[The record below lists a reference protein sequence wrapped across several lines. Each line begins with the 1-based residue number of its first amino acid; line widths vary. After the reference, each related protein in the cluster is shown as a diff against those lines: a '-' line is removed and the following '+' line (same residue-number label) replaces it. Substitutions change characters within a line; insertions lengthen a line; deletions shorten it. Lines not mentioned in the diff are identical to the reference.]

1 LASLI
6 EEEIEMSEDVKLFGK
21 WDLSEVTVS
30 DLGLQ
35 RYISLR
41 PVYFPHSGGRNQD
54 QRFKKAEMNIVE
66 RFVNKL
72 MRKGRNAGKKQR
84 AINVVRAAFD
94 IIYERTGKN
103 PVQVFTD
110 AICKTAPREE
120 TTRLTFGGVAQHI
133 SVDVAP
139 LRRVDLALRFLAI
152 AIKQKSFNNV
162 KSFEEIVAEELML
175 AAFDEQASA
184 AVKKR
189 QEIERIA
196 LSAR

>member
-1 LASLI
+1 MSD
-6 EEEIEMSEDVKLFGK
+6 EIKLFGK
-21 WDLSEVTVS
+21 WDLSEVSVS

-35 RYISLR
+35 RYISLK
-41 PVYFPHSGGRNQD
+41 PVYFPHSGGRHQD

-72 MRKGRNAGKKQR
+72 MKKGKNAGKKQK
-84 AINVVRAAFD
+84 AINIVRVAFE

-103 PVQVFTD
+103 PVQVLIN
-110 AICKTAPREE
+110 AICKVAPREE
-120 TTRLTFGGVAQHI
+120 TTRLTYGGVAQHI

-139 LRRVDLALRFLAI
+139 SRRVDLALRFLAN
-152 AIKQKSFNNV
+152 AIKQKSFNNI
-162 KSFEEIVAEELML
+162 KSVDEVVAEELIV
-175 AAFDEQASA
+175 ASTGDQGSS
-184 AVKKR
+184 AVKKK

>member
-1 LASLI
+1 MSD
-6 EEEIEMSEDVKLFGK
+6 EIKLFGK
-21 WDLSEVTVS
+21 WDLSEVEVS

-35 RYISLR
+35 RYISLK

-72 MRKGRNAGKKQR
+72 MKKGKNAGKKQK
-84 AINVVRAAFD
+84 AINIVRVAFE
-94 IIYERTGKN
+94 IIYERTGNN
-103 PVQVFTD
+103 PVQVLIN
-110 AICKTAPREE
+110 AICKVAPREE
-120 TTRLTFGGVAQHI
+120 TTRLTYGGVAQHI

-139 LRRVDLALRFLAI
+139 SRRVDLALRFMAN
-152 AIKQKSFNNV
+152 AIKQKSFNNI
-162 KSFEEIVAEELML
+162 KSVDEVVAEELIV
-175 AAFDEQASA
+175 ASTGDQGSS
-184 AVKKR
+184 AVKKK

>member
-1 LASLI
+1 MSD
-6 EEEIEMSEDVKLFGK
+6 EIKLFGK
-21 WDLSEVTVS
+21 WDLSEVSVS

-35 RYISLR
+35 RYISLK

-72 MRKGRNAGKKQR
+72 MKKGKNAGKKQK
-84 AINVVRAAFD
+84 AINIVRVAFE
-94 IIYERTGKN
+94 IIYERTGNN
-103 PVQVFTD
+103 PVQVLIN
-110 AICKTAPREE
+110 AICKVAPREE
-120 TTRLTFGGVAQHI
+120 TTRLTYGGVAQHI

-139 LRRVDLALRFLAI
+139 SRRVDLALRFIAN
-152 AIKQKSFNNV
+152 AIKQKSFNNI
-162 KSFEEIVAEELML
+162 KSVDEVVAEELIV
-175 AAFDEQASA
+175 ASTGDQGSS
-184 AVKKR
+184 AVKRK

>member
-1 LASLI
+1 MSD
-6 EEEIEMSEDVKLFGK
+6 EIKLFGK
-21 WDLSEVTVS
+21 WDLSEVSVS

-35 RYISLR
+35 RYISLK

-72 MRKGRNAGKKQR
+72 MKKGKNAGKKQK
-84 AINVVRAAFD
+84 AINIVRVAFE
-94 IIYERTGKN
+94 IIYERTGNN
-103 PVQVFTD
+103 PVQVLIN
-110 AICKTAPREE
+110 AICKVAPREE
-120 TTRLTFGGVAQHI
+120 TTRLTYGGVAQHI

-139 LRRVDLALRFLAI
+139 SRRVDLALRFIAN
-152 AIKQKSFNNV
+152 AIKQKSFNNI
-162 KSFEEIVAEELML
+162 KSVDEVVAEELIV
-175 AAFDEQASA
+175 ASTGDQGSS
-184 AVKKR
+184 AVKKK